1 MLTIRNEQ
9 VAVLGK
15 AHEERFRRQAAEYL
29 RKVVPEVCSAM
40 TGQHVLESVN
50 HAVAMCK
57 FHGFARE
64 VDVLRYLNLMYV
76 FGFGFDRDPEIPWAA
91 RILNDRSKSPRA
103 RLDWLCS
110 HALHEAGRAGGQR

>member
-9 VAVLGK
+9 LAVLGK
-15 AHEERFRRQAAEYL
+15 GGAEHFRRQAVEYL
-29 RKVVPEVCSAM
+29 RKVAPAVCAAM
-40 TGQHVLESVN
+40 SEQHILESVD
-50 HAVAMCK
+50 HAIAMCK
-57 FHGFARE
+57 LHGFARE

-76 FGFGFDRDPEIPWAA
+76 FGFCFDRNPEFPWAS

-110 HALHEAGRAGGQR
+110 RALYEASRVGGRQ